1 MSTRCIA
8 CNKELD
14 FNIDDEF
21 CIECLYLIY
30 CDLKNINNDE
40 NKTIGGDSVFT
51 I

>member
-30 CDLKNINNDE
+30 CDLKNINEQGEKE
-40 NKTIGGDSVFT
+40 NNGLSY
-51 I
+51 